1 MVKRI
6 GITAAWTGAL
16 LVATGGG
23 CGGNRYVPPP
33 PAEVTVAHPIERE
46 LTTYDEFS
54 GHTVPVAVVEIR
66 ARVRG
71 TLQSFHFQPGTEVH
85 QGDLL
90 FVIEPDVYEARV
102 RQYEAELARAMAQLQ
117 AAEEQLSIAQ
127 AMFQRNAGSKTD
139 LVQKTQSRDEAK
151 AAVDQARANLAAAKI
166 DLAYTHIYAPISGR
180 IDRNFV
186 DVGNLVG
193 AADATL
199 LASIVNYDPI
209 YGYFDVSERD
219 LLRFPELLG
228 RSENSSDQGWE
239 RPHAYLGLVTEN
251 GFPHEGTIDYTSN
264 RVDPSTGTIEVR
276 ALFPNP
282 DHLLLPGL
290 FVRIRIPASHGRKI
304 LVPDDA
310 VGTDQGGHYV
320 LVVDANNVVQQ
331 RRVRTGSEDDS
342 LRIIEDGLT
351 PGDWVII
358 TGLQRARPGGVVK
371 PIQATIAMP
380 TPTAAIPT
388 PTAQPTASR

>member
-1 MVKRI
+1 MVVAPVVRRLAERA
-6 GITAAWTGAL
+6 GVVAL
-16 LVATGGG
+16 AIACAVG

-33 PAEVTVAHPIERE
+33 PPEVTVAHPVERD

-54 GHTVPVAVVEIR
+54 GHTVAVAVVEIR

-71 TLQSFHFQPGTEVH
+71 TLQSYHFQPGTEVH
-85 QGDLL
+85 EGDLL
-90 FVIEPDVYEARV
+90 FVIEPDVYDARV
-102 RQYEAELARAMAQLQ
+102 KQTEADVTRASAQLQ
-117 AAEEQLSIAQ
+117 AAEEQLAITQ

-139 LVQKTQSRDEAK
+139 LVQKTQVRDEAK
-151 AAVDQARANLAAAKI
+151 AAVDQARANLSAAKI

-180 IDRNFV
+180 IDRNYV

-193 AADATL
+193 AGDATL

-209 YGYFDVSERD
+209 YAYFDVSERD
-219 LLRFPELLG
+219 LLRYPELLG
-228 RSENSSDQGWE
+228 RSENSNDDQWD

-282 DHLLLPGL
+282 EHLLLPGL
-290 FVRIRIPASHGRKI
+290 FVRIRIPASYGRKI
-304 LVPDDA
+304 LVPEDA

-320 LVVDANNVVQQ
+320 LVVEDNNIVQQ
-331 RRVRTGSEDDS
+331 RRVQTGGVEEG
-342 LRIIEDGLT
+342 LRIIEGGLAPT
-351 PGDWVII
+351 DSVII
-358 TGLQRARPGGVVK
+358 IGLQRARAGTAVK
-371 PIQATIAMP
+371 PIEGQISAP
-380 TPTAAIPT
+380 TPPAPPT
-388 PTAQPTASR
+388 PLR